1 MPKIQLEKRAYLEGV
16 SLQGLIKNLQ
26 DYLAKHPEHKN
37 TQVVLMI
44 NPRDTFVEHYPN
56 YIQVREETDSGAKFV
71 VISDESGY

>member
-1 MPKIQLEKRAYLEGV
+1 MPNIQLEKREYLEGV

-26 DYLAKHPEHKN
+26 DYLAKYPEHKN

-44 NPRDTFVEHYPN
+44 DPKAMFVEHYPN

-71 VISDESGY
+71 VISDESGF